1 MKNTKTIRTL
11 FTAMIIVP
19 LVVLFLASL
28 LFSAPVSPCLWI
40 MGQIAIGAI
49 CMGAYK
55 TVDSFAV
62 NSVITLIAV
71 LLYVYLPPISMFFTI
86 YWVLDF
92 IPFVLGAYVGNKI
105 LTIK

>member
-1 MKNTKTIRTL
+1 MKNTKTIKTL

-19 LVVLFLASL
+19 IVILLLTSL
-28 LFSAPVSPCLWI
+28 LCSAPISPCLWI

-55 TVDSFAV
+55 TIDSFAV
-62 NSVITLIAV
+62 NSVITILAV
-71 LLYVYLPPISMFFTI
+71 LLYVYLPPISIFFTI

>member
-19 LVVLFLASL
+19 LVILFLASL
-28 LFSAPVSPCLWI
+28 LFSASVSPCLWI